1 MSDAS
6 QDKRYMDLALMLG
19 RRGLGLTSP
28 NPSVGAVLVKDGVI
42 VGRGW
47 TQKGGRPHAEVEALR
62 RAGEAARG
70 ATMYVTLEP
79 CSHHGKSP
87 PCADA
92 IVKAGV
98 VRVVSAVEDVNPEV
112 AGQGHARLRAAG
124 IEVDVGLGRT
134 EALRDQD
141 GHVRRMRDHRP
152 HVTLKLAVSADGMIG
167 QRGARVL
174 LTGEAANAHVHLL
187 RAQHDAIL
195 VGIGTALADDPLLTC
210 RLSGMEKRSPIRI
223 VLDRQGKLP
232 ATSRLA
238 QTARDVSLWIAGRAA
253 VTGAPT
259 IPYDGDLAALL
270 RELAARG
277 VTRLLVEG
285 GAKVASA
292 FAAADLVDEA
302 WLIATPK
309 VIGTKGIAAPLEAI
323 TASPH
328 LALRATETLGE
339 DTLTI
344 YERA

>member
-1 MSDAS
+1 
-6 QDKRYMDLALMLG
+6 MDLALMLG

-62 RAGEAARG
+62 RAGKAARD

-98 VRVVSAVEDVNPEV
+98 ARVVSAVEDVNPEV

-124 IEVDVGLGRT
+124 ITVDVGLGRA

-167 QRGARVL
+167 RSGARVL

-187 RAQHDAIL
+187 RAQHDAML

-210 RLSGMEKRSPIRI
+210 RLPGMEKRSPIRI

-232 ATSRLA
+232 PTSRLA

-309 VIGTKGIAAPLEAI
+309 VIGAKGIAAPLEAI

-328 LALRATETLGE
+328 LALRATEILGE

-344 YERA
+344 YARA